1 MSIRGYRR
9 DPYNPT
15 TSWPWEEDAPPG
27 ACVECAGAGVVLD
40 VIDEERM
47 PVTVYC
53 QRCRMFC
60 RSCGQ
65 WVVKEGHRCV
75 MDRMNL
81 WLQFFRSALA
91 GASADVWEKPAAV
104 AEYAAQIADAAI
116 DAYRKRESD
125 EVFVKGLKE

>member
-15 TSWPWEEDAPPG
+15 TSWPWEEDASQG

-47 PVTVYC
+47 PVTVPCSRC
-53 QRCRMFC
+53 QMLCLGCR
-60 RSCGQ
+60 R
-65 WVVKEGHRCV
+65 WVKREGHRCA

-91 GASADVWEKPAAV
+91 GASADILVKPEGV
-104 AEYAAQIADAAI
+104 AEYAAQIADAALE
-116 DAYRKRESD
+116 AYRKRESGA
-125 EVFVKGLKE
+125 VLVKGLKE

>member
-1 MSIRGYRR
+1 
-9 DPYNPT
+9 
-15 TSWPWEEDAPPG
+15 
-27 ACVECAGAGVVLD
+27 
-40 VIDEERM
+40 
-47 PVTVYC
+47 
-53 QRCRMFC
+53 
-60 RSCGQ
+60 
-65 WVVKEGHRCV
+65 